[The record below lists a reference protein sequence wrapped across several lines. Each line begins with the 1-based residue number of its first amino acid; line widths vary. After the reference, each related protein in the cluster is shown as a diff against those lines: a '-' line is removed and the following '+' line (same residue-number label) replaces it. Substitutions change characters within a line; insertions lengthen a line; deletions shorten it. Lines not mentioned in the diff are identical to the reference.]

1 MAGISYPKPWTSPD
15 MKSSY
20 LAALLIAPLS
30 ACVAA
35 PSADAKP
42 KQASIPAD
50 YKAQIK
56 ERLKT
61 TLVDPYSLRD
71 LEITAPQPI
80 PYFGSSYP
88 GVCLRFNPKNNYG
101 AYSGMQTYIVYF
113 AGGRMKVI
121 DHPNVKVCGAW
132 KPAPELAG

>member
-1 MAGISYPKPWTSPD
+1 
-15 MKSSY
+15 MKHSI
-20 LAALLIAPLS
+20 AAASLVALMT
-30 ACVAA
+30 ACMTA
-35 PSADAKP
+35 SADAQP
-42 KQASIPAD
+42 KAKQTPQAMIPAN

-61 TLVDPYSLRD
+61 TLVDPYTLRD
-71 LEITAPQPI
+71 LEITDPQPI

-101 AYSGMQTYIVYF
+101 AYAGMQTYIVYF
-113 AGGRMKVI
+113 KGGAMKVI

-132 KPAPELAG
+132 RPAPELAG

>member
-1 MAGISYPKPWTSPD
+1 MALERRTIVALT
-15 MKSSY
+15 M
-20 LAALLIAPLS
+20 AATIL
-30 ACVAA
+30 CQAA
-35 PSADAKP
+35 PSEGAQVKVP
-42 KQASIPAD
+42 QTIPAN

-71 LEITAPQPI
+71 LEITDPQAI
-80 PYFGSSYP
+80 PLFGGSAP

-101 AYSGMQTYIVYF
+101 AYSGLQTYIVYF
-113 AGGRMKVI
+113 RSGKMSVI
-121 DHPNVKVCGAW
+121 DHPKTTVCGAW